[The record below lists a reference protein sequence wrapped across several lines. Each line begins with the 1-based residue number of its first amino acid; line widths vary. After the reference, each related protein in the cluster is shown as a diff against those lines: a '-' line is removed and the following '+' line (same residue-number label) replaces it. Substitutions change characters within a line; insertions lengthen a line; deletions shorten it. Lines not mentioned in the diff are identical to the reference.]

1 MLAARADP
9 PQESL
14 ERRKT
19 VACQAYDCGREEMWE
34 IWLKLSSPCILTV
47 EFCDSEQITE
57 NKAITIYSPT
67 QCQAHTHII

>member
-14 ERRKT
+14 ERRKK
-19 VACQAYDCGREEMWE
+19 VACQVYEYGREETWE
-34 IWLKLSSPCILTV
+34 TGLKLSSPCILTV

-57 NKAITIYSPT
+57 NKTIAIYSPT
-67 QCQAHTHII
+67 QCQARTHII